1 MTLTRWE
8 PSARFGVFRNP
19 MDRMFDEAFG
29 RSARVLRNNGASR
42 YVLPIDMYETAD
54 ELLVKAHLPGI
65 DPAQVQL
72 NVEKGHLTIQ
82 AHIPSEAEQESDPKR
97 RWHYREVW
105 FGDVVRTIP
114 LPASVNAE
122 TADAEFKDGVLTL
135 KLQKTVESRPHQ
147 IPIKAS

>member
-8 PSARFGVFRNP
+8 PSAHFGVLRNP

-29 RSARVLRNNGASR
+29 RSARALRNNGASR

-82 AHIPSEAEQESDPKR
+82 AHIPSEAEQGERPQASLALPR
-97 RWHYREVW
+97 
-105 FGDVVRTIP
+105 GVVRRCGSHH
-114 LPASVNAE
+114 PAA
-122 TADAEFKDGVLTL
+122 GVG
-135 KLQKTVESRPHQ
+135 ERGECGR
-147 IPIKAS
+147 